1 MISAHVNVADLL
13 CLNVQE
19 NLTMVLELVYS
30 DDERRVAQRTSKQ
43 IWEILYKDTVAPDV
57 MQTEGGEDD
66 IPETENPLA
75 EGDSHHS
82 TDSSDNYDSQEE
94 DSVHETPPGGRETRY
109 REGGSQDKVVGD
121 TSAVGTKD

>member
-1 MISAHVNVADLL
+1 MISTHVNVADLL

-43 IWEILYKDTVAPDV
+43 IWEILYKDTVAPMSCKLKV
-57 MQTEGGEDD
+57 VRMTFRRLR
-66 IPETENPLA
+66 TL
-75 EGDSHHS
+75 SHHS

-94 DSVHETPPGGRETRY
+94 DSVHETPPGGRETGY
-109 REGGSQDKVVGD
+109 REGGSQDEVVGD
-121 TSAVGTKD
+121 TSAVGTED